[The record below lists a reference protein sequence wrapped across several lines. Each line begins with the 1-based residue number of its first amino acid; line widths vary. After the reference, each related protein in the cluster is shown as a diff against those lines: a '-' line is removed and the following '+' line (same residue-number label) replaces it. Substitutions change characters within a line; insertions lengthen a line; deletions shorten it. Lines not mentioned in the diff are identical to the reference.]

1 MSDWD
6 AVATLVAGIAAVGA
20 AFWTLRDTRRSAWVN
35 AIEKKLAVARRTE
48 VVMEVTRGGID
59 AVLAD
64 SERYSAIIPWNAFA
78 ALSGDIGVLDIQQ
91 IRLFIFIESLARD
104 AEATANKRED
114 KTPPHEQL
122 AEIRKRCV
130 TLRESC
136 ALLVGRLEGQ
146 LINYYKSPAFGRLP
160 HPFENPDSGGNPPKE
175 PVQNS

>member
-1 MSDWD
+1 
-6 AVATLVAGIAAVGA
+6 
-20 AFWTLRDTRRSAWVN
+20 
-35 AIEKKLAVARRTE
+35 
-48 VVMEVTRGGID
+48 VTRGCPSRS
-59 AVLAD
+59 VLKIPGYKHQFAC
-64 SERYSAIIPWNAFA
+64 SGSISAPPRFQSYLGDNLSDTGGAFA

-114 KTPPHEQL
+114 KTPPHERL

-130 TLRESC
+130 TLRESR
-136 ALLVGRLEGQ
+136 ALLVRQLEGQ

-160 HPFENPDSGGNPPKE
+160 HPFENPDTGGNPPKE